1 MGLFSGISTGSTELR
16 ADGTFHE
23 WMIMNASPASAAKIA
38 RLPELLFGIRT
49 GEILETEQHI
59 QSYVLQT
66 HPEPELLGDTPGVKS
81 IEYSGAHP
89 VAKLKV

>member
-1 MGLFSGISTGSTELR
+1 
-16 ADGTFHE
+16 
-23 WMIMNASPASAAKIA
+23 MNASPASAAKIA

-49 GEILETEQHI
+49 GET

-66 HPEPELLGDTPGVKS
+66 HPEPELLGDIPGVKS

-89 VAKLKV
+89 VAKLKVCVKQKKSRENQKVFVSPLPSSA

>member
-1 MGLFSGISTGSTELR
+1 
-16 ADGTFHE
+16 
-23 WMIMNASPASAAKIA
+23 MIMNASQAGAAKIA

-49 GEILETEQHI
+49 GQTR
-59 QSYVLQT
+59 SYVLQT

-89 VAKLKV
+89 VAKLKVCVKQKKSNNNKKTQEY

>member
-1 MGLFSGISTGSTELR
+1 
-16 ADGTFHE
+16 
-23 WMIMNASPASAAKIA
+23 MNASPANAAKIA
-38 RLPELLFGIRT
+38 RLPELLFGVRT
-49 GEILETEQHI
+49 GET

-89 VAKLKV
+89 VAKLKVCKMQNNKCGKFQEAI

>member
-1 MGLFSGISTGSTELR
+1 
-16 ADGTFHE
+16 
-23 WMIMNASPASAAKIA
+23 MNASPASAAKIA

-49 GEILETEQHI
+49 GEILETENNI

-66 HPEPELLGDTPGVKS
+66 HPERELLGDIPGVKS

-89 VAKLKV
+89 VTKLKVQFVDFFLKITTCTNFLKIF